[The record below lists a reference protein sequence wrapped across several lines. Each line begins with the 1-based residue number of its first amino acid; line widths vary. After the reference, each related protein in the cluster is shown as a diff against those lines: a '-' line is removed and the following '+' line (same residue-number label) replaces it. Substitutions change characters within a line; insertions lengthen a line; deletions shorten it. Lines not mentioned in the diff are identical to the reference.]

1 MAKKNE
7 SLLRMLFEAPWWVSV
22 LISGFSYLFLN
33 YIFPRL
39 LVSDA
44 MVSQAFLNAA
54 RDLSPMVALVFLFPA
69 PFAFLRSYISKK
81 RLENTSSVSD
91 IAKLDWMEFEALL
104 GEFYRQQGYT
114 VKQKLSHSSDG
125 GVDIKLTKDRKV
137 SLVQCK
143 HWKKQKVGVK
153 VLRELYG
160 VLLDSKADKMIVITS
175 GEFTIDAQQF
185 AQHKE
190 FDLINGVQLVSMLA
204 QTQQSNDTVNIDI
217 STQEYGTQ
225 LGNGKPIETTSL
237 STCPKCGS
245 ELTLRTARKGSN
257 AGTQFYGC
265 IGFPKCRYTRSK

>member
-33 YIFPRL
+33 YLFPRL
-39 LVSDA
+39 LVSDT
-44 MVSQAFLNAA
+44 MISQAFLNTAK
-54 RDLSPMVALVFLFPA
+54 DLSPMVALVLLFPA

-81 RLENTSSVSD
+81 RLENTSSISD
-91 IAKLDWMEFEALL
+91 IAELDWMEFEALL
-104 GEFYRQQGYT
+104 GEFYRQQGYS
-114 VKQKLSHSSDG
+114 VKQKLSHGSDG
-125 GVDIKLTKDRKV
+125 GIDIKLTKDGKV

-160 VLLDSKADKMIVITS
+160 VLLDSRADKMIVITS
-175 GEFTIDAQQF
+175 GEFTLDAQQF

-204 QTQQSNDTVNIDI
+204 QTQEYDTP
-217 STQEYGTQ
+217 
-225 LGNGKPIETTSL
+225 LGNGKSIETTSL

-245 ELTLRTARKGSN
+245 KLTLRTTRKG
-257 AGTQFYGC
+257 AKTGTQFYGC